1 MERKA
6 EYCLTQIFHYLV
18 NGLAAIVFFCCIA
31 YSGYALWDNWSILKE
46 PDQVREDLIRY
57 KPANEEELSYSFQEL
72 KAMNPDVCGWL
83 TLDHTKIDYPVVQGT
98 DNFEYLEKD
107 VLGNPSV
114 AGSIFLDAKS
124 DRNFHDFYT
133 VIMGHHMQ
141 GRKMFGDIDLYT
153 DVSFFEKNTTG
164 TLYVE
169 GRILK
174 LETVAILKA
183 DAYDKYVYR
192 TDWKEKEEKEELIRH
207 IYELAVH
214 TRGQRLTVED
224 QMIALSTCSS
234 GNTNGRHL
242 LICKV
247 IKENTVE
254 GKQSE
259 KKEKF
264 LEYVRS
270 NDECSDDDSDWSLHN
285 LCSGRRRQCRGQCT
299 DKSQWNSTGKRSI
312 YVYTERTGSFRQPGK
327 KADG

>member
-18 NGLAAIVFFCCIA
+18 NSLAAIVFFCCIA

-153 DVSFFEKNTTG
+153 DASFFEKNTTG

-174 LETVAILKA
+174 LETVGSPYTGAAA
-183 DAYDKYVYR
+183 D
-192 TDWKEKEEKEELIRH
+192 
-207 IYELAVH
+207 
-214 TRGQRLTVED
+214 G
-224 QMIALSTCSS
+224 
-234 GNTNGRHL
+234 GR
-242 LICKV
+242 
-247 IKENTVE
+247 
-254 GKQSE
+254 
-259 KKEKF
+259 
-264 LEYVRS
+264 
-270 NDECSDDDSDWSLHN
+270 SDDSIIYLFFRKYKWPSSSDLQSDKGKY
-285 LCSGRRRQCRGQCT
+285 SGR
-299 DKSQWNSTGKRSI
+299 K
-312 YVYTERTGSFRQPGK
+312 
-327 KADG
+327 

>member
-1 MERKA
+1 MERTA

-153 DVSFFEKNTTG
+153 DASFFEKNTTG

-183 DAYDKYVYR
+183 DAYDK
-192 TDWKEKEEKEELIRH
+192 
-207 IYELAVH
+207 
-214 TRGQRLTVED
+214 
-224 QMIALSTCSS
+224 
-234 GNTNGRHL
+234 
-242 LICKV
+242 
-247 IKENTVE
+247 
-254 GKQSE
+254 
-259 KKEKF
+259 
-264 LEYVRS
+264 
-270 NDECSDDDSDWSLHN
+270 
-285 LCSGRRRQCRGQCT
+285 
-299 DKSQWNSTGKRSI
+299 
-312 YVYTERTGSFRQPGK
+312 
-327 KADG
+327 

>member
-192 TDWKEKEEKEELIRH
+192 ADWKEKEEKILRDSGVSEDIIEAIRFYDRQAFNSDRRYYERAQETGTYLDELVEDTIQP
-207 IYELAVH
+207 EVK
-214 TRGQRLTVED
+214 TVED
-224 QMIALSTCSS
+224 FLDSIENQHLYQVLIKVDRLTLQIALMKIQGYSTREIAVYLDI
-234 GNTNGRHL
+234 T
-242 LICKV
+242 
-247 IKENTVE
+247 
-254 GKQSE
+254 E
-259 KKEKF
+259 KAVYRRMDRLKEK
-264 LEYVRS
+264 L
-270 NDECSDDDSDWSLHN
+270 
-285 LCSGRRRQCRGQCT
+285 
-299 DKSQWNSTGKRSI
+299 
-312 YVYTERTGSFRQPGK
+312 K
-327 KADG
+327 KFFE

>member
-1 MERKA
+1 
-6 EYCLTQIFHYLV
+6 
-18 NGLAAIVFFCCIA
+18 
-31 YSGYALWDNWSILKE
+31 
-46 PDQVREDLIRY
+46 
-57 KPANEEELSYSFQEL
+57 
-72 KAMNPDVCGWL
+72 MNPDVCGWL

-153 DVSFFEKNTTG
+153 DASFFEKNTTG

-207 IYELAVH
+207 IYELASPYM
-214 TRGQRLTVED
+214 GGAAD
-224 QMIALSTCSS
+224 
-234 GNTNGRHL
+234 GGR
-242 LICKV
+242 
-247 IKENTVE
+247 
-254 GKQSE
+254 
-259 KKEKF
+259 
-264 LEYVRS
+264 
-270 NDECSDDDSDWSLHN
+270 SDDSIIYLFFRKYKWPSSSDLQSDKGKY
-285 LCSGRRRQCRGQCT
+285 SGR
-299 DKSQWNSTGKRSI
+299 K
-312 YVYTERTGSFRQPGK
+312 
-327 KADG
+327 

>member
-141 GRKMFGDIDLYT
+141 GRKMFG
-153 DVSFFEKNTTG
+153 
-164 TLYVE
+164 
-169 GRILK
+169 ILIYIPM
-174 LETVAILKA
+174 LLSLK
-183 DAYDKYVYR
+183 K
-192 TDWKEKEEKEELIRH
+192 I
-207 IYELAVH
+207 
-214 TRGQRLTVED
+214 
-224 QMIALSTCSS
+224 
-234 GNTNGRHL
+234 
-242 LICKV
+242 
-247 IKENTVE
+247 
-254 GKQSE
+254 
-259 KKEKF
+259 
-264 LEYVRS
+264 
-270 NDECSDDDSDWSLHN
+270 
-285 LCSGRRRQCRGQCT
+285 
-299 DKSQWNSTGKRSI
+299 
-312 YVYTERTGSFRQPGK
+312 QPGHFTW
-327 KADG
+327 KAGS

>member
-1 MERKA
+1 MANYENIKDKGFDKRTTNELREISSKGGKKSGETRRRKA
-6 EYCLTQIFHYLV
+6 NFRKTLNKLLTAEIDNEEWKPVLEALGV
-18 NGLAAIVFFCCIA
+18 ECTLETAMLAAQIKAAMNGDTKAA
-31 YSGYALWDNWSILKE
+31 YFVAQYAGQSGQTKADDEEQRIRTDRARRAR
-46 PDQVREDLIRY
+46 DQEVGDTDDKNENIR
-57 KPANEEELSYSFQEL
+57 NFL

-254 GKQSE
+254 GSE
-259 KKEKF
+259 
-264 LEYVRS
+264 
-270 NDECSDDDSDWSLHN
+270 
-285 LCSGRRRQCRGQCT
+285 
-299 DKSQWNSTGKRSI
+299 
-312 YVYTERTGSFRQPGK
+312 TE
-327 KADG
+327 